1 MRDCAHPSL
10 GGGVRSMGTVLSE
23 APCRLGAG
31 AGGVV
36 PSTGP
41 TVFWGLR
48 LWAELE
54 RTLPGMQAKLPGE
67 PAPDLLWAS
76 AGQGRDAQL

>member
-1 MRDCAHPSL
+1 M
-10 GGGVRSMGTVLSE
+10 LSE

-31 AGGVV
+31 AGGG

-48 LWAELE
+48 LWTELE
-54 RTLPGMQAKLPGE
+54 RTLPGVQTKLPGE
-67 PAPDLLWAS
+67 PAPDLLWAT
-76 AGQGRDAQL
+76 AGQGRGAWL